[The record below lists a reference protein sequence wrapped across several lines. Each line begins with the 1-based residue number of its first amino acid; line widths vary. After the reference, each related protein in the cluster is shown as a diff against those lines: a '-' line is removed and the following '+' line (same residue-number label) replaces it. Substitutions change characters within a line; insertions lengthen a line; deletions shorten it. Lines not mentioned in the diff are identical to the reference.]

1 MNPVYSVSKI
11 TLYIKTMF
19 MRDGVLPRVTVEGE
33 VSNLKYHSSGHIYFT
48 LKDSGAQLR
57 CTMFRDSRRNGLA
70 FPMQE
75 GDKVQVLGRIGV
87 FERDGIYQ
95 LMDRERPYLRS
106 ELKLSDVA
114 EKLGVSSRVLSD
126 CIRNSTGNTFANFI
140 NAYRIDHAK
149 QLMRTQPDIKIS
161 EVFLSSGFANET
173 TFFRI
178 FKAVTGMTPT
188 EWKRID

>member
-1 MNPVYSVSKI
+1 MLAIGIAIRKVKSKQALSPETEQPLEPVSVNDDP
-11 TLYIKTMF
+11 L
-19 MRDGVLPRVTVEGE
+19 
-33 VSNLKYHSSGHIYFT
+33 
-48 LKDSGAQLR
+48 
-57 CTMFRDSRRNGLA
+57 
-70 FPMQE
+70 MQ
-75 GDKVQVLGRIGV
+75 R
-87 FERDGIYQ
+87 IYQ

-106 ELKLSDVA
+106 ELKVSDVA

-173 TFFRI
+173 TFFRV
-178 FKAVTGMTPT
+178 FKAATGMTPT